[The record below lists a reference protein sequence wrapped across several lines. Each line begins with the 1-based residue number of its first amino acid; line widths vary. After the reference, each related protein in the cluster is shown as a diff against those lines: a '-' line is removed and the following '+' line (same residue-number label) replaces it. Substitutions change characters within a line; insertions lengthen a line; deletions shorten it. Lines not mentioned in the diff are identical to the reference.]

1 MLASQV
7 SRVVTIPGIIIAASR
22 VKAKATAVFA
32 MCSACNNVKKVP
44 VRAGF
49 AGASLPRVCDR
60 ERQPNE
66 AQCPLDSYQIQPEK
80 CEYVDQ
86 QTWKLQARCPLFFH
100 AAGSSLPVFPGG
112 SQAADQWRR
121 VELAPQ
127 RRGVPPPL

>member
-22 VKAKATAVFA
+22 VKAKATAIFA
-32 MCSACNNVKKVP
+32 MCTQCSHVKKVP

-49 AGASLPRVCDR
+49 AGANLPRVCDR

-66 AQCPLDSYQIQPEK
+66 AQCPLDSFQIQPEK

-86 QTWKLQARCPLFFH
+86 QTWKLQARHRFHDIGLAATTRSPLPCPSVAL
-100 AAGSSLPVFPGG
+100 SLLIGCVT
-112 SQAADQWRR
+112 
-121 VELAPQ
+121 
-127 RRGVPPPL
+127 